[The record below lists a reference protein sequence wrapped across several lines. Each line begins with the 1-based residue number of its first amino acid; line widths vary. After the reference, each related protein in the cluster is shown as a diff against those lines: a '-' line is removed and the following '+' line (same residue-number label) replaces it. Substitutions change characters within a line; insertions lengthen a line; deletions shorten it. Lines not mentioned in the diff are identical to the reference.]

1 MQARETYTYGNGR
14 VSYLNNQTR
23 DSYQYLTNQSGSV
36 TGLTKDGQAVASS
49 GYHPY
54 GSTKTTTDETGNPFA
69 YNGEARDVTGLDYLR
84 ARYYD
89 SQVGTF
95 LTEDSYSGEL
105 TDPLSQNLYTYVQNN
120 PVNYT
125 DPSGHRKM
133 GLNVPRR
140 RIINTRN
147 QRKYSQMR
155 VDPALSGHSGIG
167 GGGYLSAANHIRHR
181 VQSNP
186 SYRPP
191 ASYYAAFGPH
201 AAVHRPSSSY
211 VGGYYGGGGASHYTA
226 YQQQQAQA
234 RAIAQRQQNIRNA
247 YAQATGIKGTPRS
260 KEAQNLYLNW
270 GSAFAAT
277 LRHVCNPKTAKAKD
291 KSAKQPKVSDSFKKD
306 VNKLSYDELKKKY
319 KGLISSQNSYQG
331 TGYGYVV
338 RSPKQLLEDQF
349 VMKRYRELKRE
360 ADAKQA
366 AHMAELNKYHYL
378 NLYKH
383 IQETGRRP
391 DGTPATD
398 LEKKIAPYVVPIGNL
413 VEAGKG
419 FAVAASAYGA
429 YQSYYGKPILGVD
442 TNWLGKPKVPKTTAP
457 SVAET
462 PATNN
467 SIDGSSNV
475 IKGGFDTWLN
485 KGKNDN
491 SVYFGI
497 DKNTGE
503 AVYTGITKQG
513 IDKRL
518 RQHIQNGK
526 SFSHLDEQLSGLTRN
541 QARAIE
547 QYLIENGDANTL
559 NKINSISP
567 NNIFY
572 DDAKTWAE
580 NYINRGY

>member
-1 MQARETYTYGNGR
+1 M
-14 VSYLNNQTR
+14 
-23 DSYQYLTNQSGSV
+23 
-36 TGLTKDGQAVASS
+36 
-49 GYHPY
+49 
-54 GSTKTTTDETGNPFA
+54 
-69 YNGEARDVTGLDYLR
+69 TGLDYLR

-105 TDPLSQNLYTYVQNN
+105 TDPLSQNLYSYVQNN

-155 VDPALSGHSGIG
+155 VDPALSSHSGIG
-167 GGGYLSAANHIRHR
+167 GGGYYSAANHIRHR
-181 VQSNP
+181 VQSSP

-201 AAVHRPSSSY
+201 AAVHRPSPSY
-211 VGGYYGGGGASHYTA
+211 VGGYYGGGSAGQYTA

-378 NLYKH
+378 NLRLKH
-383 IQETGRRP
+383 H
-391 DGTPATD
+391 
-398 LEKKIAPYVVPIGNL
+398 Y
-413 VEAGKG
+413 
-419 FAVAASAYGA
+419 
-429 YQSYYGKPILGVD
+429 
-442 TNWLGKPKVPKTTAP
+442 
-457 SVAET
+457 
-462 PATNN
+462 
-467 SIDGSSNV
+467 
-475 IKGGFDTWLN
+475 LN
-485 KGKNDN
+485 YHE
-491 SVYFGI
+491 VYHYHGC
-497 DKNTGE
+497 
-503 AVYTGITKQG
+503 
-513 IDKRL
+513 
-518 RQHIQNGK
+518 H
-526 SFSHLDEQLSGLTRN
+526 
-541 QARAIE
+541 
-547 QYLIENGDANTL
+547 
-559 NKINSISP
+559 
-567 NNIFY
+567 
-572 DDAKTWAE
+572 
-580 NYINRGY
+580 

>member
-1 MQARETYTYGNGR
+1 M
-14 VSYLNNQTR
+14 
-23 DSYQYLTNQSGSV
+23 
-36 TGLTKDGQAVASS
+36 
-49 GYHPY
+49 
-54 GSTKTTTDETGNPFA
+54 
-69 YNGEARDVTGLDYLR
+69 TGLDYLR

-105 TDPLSQNLYTYVQNN
+105 TDPLSQNLYSYVQNN

-155 VDPALSGHSGIG
+155 VDPALSSHSGIG
-167 GGGYLSAANHIRHR
+167 GGGYYSAANHIRHR
-181 VQSNP
+181 VQSSP

-201 AAVHRPSSSY
+201 AAVHRPSPSY
-211 VGGYYGGGGASHYTA
+211 VGGYYGGGSAGQYTA

-429 YQSYYGKPILGVD
+429 YQTYYGKPILGVD

>member
-1 MQARETYTYGNGR
+1 MQARETYTYGNDR
-14 VSYLNNQTR
+14 ASYLNNQTG

-49 GYHPY
+49 SYHPY
-54 GSTKTTTDETGNPFA
+54 GSTKATTDETGNPFA

-105 TDPLSQNLYTYVQNN
+105 TDPLSQNLYSYVQNN

-155 VDPALSGHSGIG
+155 VDPALAGHSGIG

-201 AAVHRPSSSY
+201 AAVHRPSPSY
-211 VGGYYGGGGASHYTA
+211 VGGYYGGGSASHYTA
-226 YQQQQAQA
+226 YQQKQAQA

-277 LRHVCNPKTAKAKD
+277 LRHVCNPKTAKGKDGGQNKKPKISVGQFREIEEATRHGLTVDQKKRIDKMTLEEYLKAPPMTAEENTYASRAKFKSFNQLQRSTVLPALAGELSGWNNARRVWTGKDPITGKKANRWLAGGELVIDLLTSIVPVAKAGKIAKVAKAAEAVDDASDVAKAAKAVD
-291 KSAKQPKVSDSFKKD
+291 KVDDVSDITKAGMG
-306 VNKLSYDELKKKY
+306 V
-319 KGLISSQNSYQG
+319 
-331 TGYGYVV
+331 
-338 RSPKQLLEDQF
+338 
-349 VMKRYRELKRE
+349 
-360 ADAKQA
+360 
-366 AHMAELNKYHYL
+366 
-378 NLYKH
+378 
-383 IQETGRRP
+383 
-391 DGTPATD
+391 
-398 LEKKIAPYVVPIGNL
+398 GNP
-413 VEAGKG
+413 V
-419 FAVAASAYGA
+419 
-429 YQSYYGKPILGVD
+429 PILG
-442 TNWLGKPKVPKTTAP
+442 K
-457 SVAET
+457 
-462 PATNN
+462 
-467 SIDGSSNV
+467 GS
-475 IKGGFDTWLN
+475 
-485 KGKNDN
+485 
-491 SVYFGI
+491 
-497 DKNTGE
+497 TGR
-503 AVYTGITKQG
+503 VV
-513 IDKRL
+513 
-518 RQHIQNGK
+518 
-526 SFSHLDEQLSGLTRN
+526 
-541 QARAIE
+541 
-547 QYLIENGDANTL
+547 ANTL
-559 NKINSISP
+559 EEQLAMKEVMSNPLANAFEVPINMTDSRWLGTEGWVKMQRVVTLSNGTKINIHYVYNKITGV
-567 NNIFY
+567 F
-572 DDAKTWAE
+572 DDFKFK
-580 NYINRGY
+580 